1 MKNNWNTGTP
11 LSFTGSGKS
20 KLLLCKVQWGSE
32 IFPAVAFYN
41 ANTGEWIERNMRPVT
56 GDVIGWQ
63 EINL

>member
-11 LSFTGSGKS
+11 SVSETGKS

-41 ANTGEWIERNMRPVT
+41 ANTGEWIERNMRPVI
-56 GDVIGWQ
+56 GEVIGWQ
-63 EINL
+63 VINL